1 MLNQIYSEQKNSS
14 NKTLESL
21 KRDFHTIRTGKVS
34 VSILDNIQVDYYG
47 SMMPINQV
55 ATVLATDAT
64 TITITPWEKSMLKEL
79 NSAISGA
86 NIGVNPNNDG
96 ETIKLFFPPMT
107 KEQREENAKKAKS
120 MGDKAKVAIR
130 NIRKDA
136 NDEVKKIE
144 KDKKISEDEAKKAYD
159 EVQKIT
165 DDFIAKIDKM
175 VKDKEIELLKI

>member
-1 MLNQIYSEQKNSS
+1 MLSKIYSDQKESS
-14 NKTLESL
+14 NKSIESL

-34 VSILDNIQVDYYG
+34 VNILDEIQVDYYG
-47 SMMPINQV
+47 SMMPVNQV

-64 TITITPWEKSMLKEL
+64 TITITPWEKTMLKEI
-79 NSAISGA
+79 NTAISAA

-96 ETIKLFFPPMT
+96 EVIKLFFPPMT
-107 KEQREENAKKAKS
+107 KEQREENAKKAKA
-120 MGDKAKVAIR
+120 MGDKAKIAIR

-144 KDKKISEDEAKKAYD
+144 KDKSVSEDEAKKAYD

-165 DDFIAKIDKM
+165 DEFIFKIDKL
-175 VKDKEIELLKI
+175 VKDKEAELLKI